1 MNMNLVKLNPVQ
13 YNHSNFAPQF
23 GAVVDLSSTYRFLP
37 ENPQKTEGVAF
48 FETICQNLGPDE
60 VLLVEG
66 GNKSSPYVFL
76 ANGED
81 RSLVESLTYA
91 AKQLQSRMPDIAERI
106 FTKIFVHLYETA
118 NRVKVDMN
126 NSAYRQ
132 VKSAFKLMKH
142 GPMEDKEI

>member
-1 MNMNLVKLNPVQ
+1 MNFVKLNSVK
-13 YNHSNFAPQF
+13 YNHSHRAPQF
-23 GAVVDLSSTYRFLP
+23 GAVVDLTSTYRFLP
-37 ENPQKTEGVAF
+37 KNPQGMEEAEF

-60 VLLVEG
+60 VLLVED

-91 AKQLQSRMPDIAERI
+91 AKQLQSRMPDIAERL
-106 FTKIFVHLYETA
+106 FLKIFVHLYETA
-118 NRVKVDMN
+118 SRQKLDLN

-132 VKSAFKLMKH
+132 VKDAFKMMKH
-142 GPMEDKEI
+142 GPMEDKMI